1 MPAARIGELAA
12 AASVV
17 LHELTPRAGSLEE
30 AFMELT
36 ADSVEYGQ
44 PGQPA
49 VTGQAAG
56 RRRARGHGRRVRRA
70 GPVTSAA
77 PARPAPVPPSPARRA
92 GFGHLLLS
100 EWTKIRSVR
109 STLWSLIL
117 LVVLTLGITVL
128 ITAITSAQWNKIGA
142 ASRAQIRLDPTS
154 GILSAGLQF
163 GQLTIIVLGVLVIT
177 SEYSTGVI
185 RASLLAVPRRL
196 PMLAAKAVVFT
207 AITLV
212 LGEIVM
218 FASFLIG
225 AAILHSHV
233 PVSLSSPNVT
243 RAVVG
248 GGLYLAVLG
257 LFALSIGA
265 LVRHTAGAITGVI
278 AFVIVLE
285 PLSTLIPGTW
295 GDHIHDYLP
304 TAAGRLIIQTGHT
317 SGQVLSAWQGFGV
330 FCLWTAVLLAA
341 AGVLLMRRDA

>member
-1 MPAARIGELAA
+1 
-12 AASVV
+12 
-17 LHELTPRAGSLEE
+17 
-30 AFMELT
+30 
-36 ADSVEYGQ
+36 
-44 PGQPA
+44 
-49 VTGQAAG
+49 
-56 RRRARGHGRRVRRA
+56 
-70 GPVTSAA
+70 VTSAA
-77 PARPAPVPPSPARRA
+77 PARPASPPAPLARRA

-109 STLWSLIL
+109 STVWSLIL
-117 LVVLTLGITVL
+117 LVVLTLGITIL

-142 ASRAQIRLDPTS
+142 ASRTQIRLDPTN
-154 GILSAGLQF
+154 GILGAGLQF
-163 GQLTIIVLGVLVIT
+163 GQLTIIVLGVLLIT

-196 PMLAAKAVVFT
+196 PMLAAKGLVFA

-218 FASFLIG
+218 FASFFVG

-233 PVSLSSPNVT
+233 SVSLSSPNVT

-278 AFVIVLE
+278 AFVIVAE
-285 PLSTLIPGTW
+285 PLSSLIPGPW

-304 TAAGRLIIQTGHT
+304 TVAGRLVIQTART
-317 SGQVLSAWQGFGV
+317 SHQVLSAWQGFGV
-330 FCLWTAVLLAA
+330 FCLWTAALFVAA
-341 AGVLLMRRDA
+341 AILLMRRDA

>member
-1 MPAARIGELAA
+1 M
-12 AASVV
+12 
-17 LHELTPRAGSLEE
+17 
-30 AFMELT
+30 
-36 ADSVEYGQ
+36 
-44 PGQPA
+44 
-49 VTGQAAG
+49 
-56 RRRARGHGRRVRRA
+56 
-70 GPVTSAA
+70 TSAA
-77 PARPAPVPPSPARRA
+77 PARPASPPAPLARRA

-109 STLWSLIL
+109 STVWSLIL
-117 LVVLTLGITVL
+117 LVVLTLGITIL

-142 ASRAQIRLDPTS
+142 ASRTQIRLDPTN
-154 GILSAGLQF
+154 GILGAGLQF
-163 GQLTIIVLGVLVIT
+163 GQLTIIVLGVLLIT

-196 PMLAAKAVVFT
+196 PMLAAKGLVFA

-218 FASFLIG
+218 FASFFIG

-233 PVSLSSPNVT
+233 SVSLSSPNVT

-278 AFVIVLE
+278 AFVIVAE
-285 PLSTLIPGTW
+285 PLSSLIPGPW

-304 TAAGRLIIQTGHT
+304 TVAGRLVIQTART
-317 SGQVLSAWQGFGV
+317 SHQVLSAWQGFGV
-330 FCLWTAVLLAA
+330 FCLWTAALFVAA
-341 AGVLLMRRDA
+341 AILLMRRDA

>member
-1 MPAARIGELAA
+1 
-12 AASVV
+12 
-17 LHELTPRAGSLEE
+17 
-30 AFMELT
+30 
-36 ADSVEYGQ
+36 
-44 PGQPA
+44 
-49 VTGQAAG
+49 
-56 RRRARGHGRRVRRA
+56 
-70 GPVTSAA
+70 VTSAA
-77 PARPAPVPPSPARRA
+77 PARPASAPASPARRA
-92 GFGHLLLS
+92 GFGHVLLS

-109 STLWSLIL
+109 STVWSLIL
-117 LVVLTLGITVL
+117 LVVLTLGITIL

-142 ASRAQIRLDPTS
+142 ASRTQIRLDPTN
-154 GILSAGLQF
+154 GILGAGLQF
-163 GQLTIIVLGVLVIT
+163 GQLTIIVLGVLLIT

-196 PMLAAKAVVFT
+196 PMLAAKGLVFA

-218 FASFLIG
+218 FASFFIG

-233 PVSLSSPNVT
+233 SVSLSSPNVT

-278 AFVIVLE
+278 AFVIVAE
-285 PLSTLIPGTW
+285 PLSSLIPGPW

-304 TAAGRLIIQTGHT
+304 TVAGRLVIQTARASH
-317 SGQVLSAWQGFGV
+317 QVLSAWQGFGV
-330 FCLWTAVLLAA
+330 FCLWTAALFVAA
-341 AGVLLMRRDA
+341 AILLMRRDA

>member
-1 MPAARIGELAA
+1 
-12 AASVV
+12 V
-17 LHELTPRAGSLEE
+17 
-30 AFMELT
+30 T
-36 ADSVEYGQ
+36 A
-44 PGQPA
+44 
-49 VTGQAAG
+49 
-56 RRRARGHGRRVRRA
+56 
-70 GPVTSAA
+70 AA
-77 PARPAPVPPSPARRA
+77 PARPAPVPPPPARGA
-92 GFGHLLLS
+92 GFGHVLLS

-109 STLWSLIL
+109 STVWSLIL
-117 LVVLTLGITVL
+117 LVVLTLGITIL

-154 GILSAGLQF
+154 GILNTGLQF
-163 GQLTIIVLGVLVIT
+163 GQLTIIVLGVLLIT
-177 SEYSTGVI
+177 SEYTTGVI

-196 PMLAAKAVVFT
+196 PMLAAKGIVFS

-212 LGEIVM
+212 IGEIVM
-218 FASFLIG
+218 FASFFIG

-233 PVSLSSPNVT
+233 PVSLSAHNVT

-285 PLSTLIPGTW
+285 PLSSLIPGTW

-304 TAAGRLIIQTGHT
+304 TVAGRMIIQTAPASH
-317 SGQVLSAWQGFGV
+317 QVLSAWQGFGV
-330 FCLWTAVLLAA
+330 FCLWTAVLFVAA
-341 AGVLLMRRDA
+341 AILLKRRDA